1 MFYWEIIT
9 WPKGSLWRWVLPLSN
24 NISVGFNQI
33 VRDISGGQILQ
44 SVFVTDF
51 HLDKQTK
58 KWHLRLFFCR
68 IISYLTLECLTWF
81 KFCFWHS
88 NCVTNLRWWKATRTS
103 RALWK
108 HPLAPFAAALTQ
120 WRWILH
126 WPVAF
131 VEQVLQTL
139 GNLRYQPIILNSWTE
154 RVPGAKK
161 AQVYVQLQ
169 ISTSCIQYVQ
179 NNIYVIF
186 MFVFPKR

>member
-1 MFYWEIIT
+1 MFCWEIIT

-33 VRDISGGQILQ
+33 VRDISAGQILQ

-58 KWHLRLFFCR
+58 KKTLKTFFCR

-81 KFCFWHS
+81 KFLNS
-88 NCVTNLRWWKATRTS
+88 NCVTNLRWRKSTRTS

-120 WRWILH
+120 WRRILH

-169 ISTSCIQYVQ
+169 ISTSCI
-179 NNIYVIF
+179 YVIF
-186 MFVFPKR
+186 MFVFPER